1 MLEVWACIDVH
12 GQYIHYRGTFF
23 IHCTCH
29 IALQISISSILRVC
43 SYSHV
48 STGNDVEEFTISN
61 TGGSAIRGCTSGLR
75 SSVVFQCDPNAR
87 WEELQE
93 GNITHHIRSIEH
105 DAAKC
110 MVCWYYYYYISSTY
124 CIYIIFLYL
133 LVLGNNRYF

>member
-1 MLEVWACIDVH
+1 MGNIYTIGVH
-12 GQYIHYRGTFF
+12 SSYIAHATLLCRFQ
-23 IHCTCH
+23 
-29 IALQISISSILRVC
+29 LVPILRVC

-48 STGNDVEEFTISN
+48 STGNDIEEFTISN

-124 CIYIIFLYL
+124 CIYIIFIYL
-133 LVLGNNRYF
+133 LVLSNNRYF